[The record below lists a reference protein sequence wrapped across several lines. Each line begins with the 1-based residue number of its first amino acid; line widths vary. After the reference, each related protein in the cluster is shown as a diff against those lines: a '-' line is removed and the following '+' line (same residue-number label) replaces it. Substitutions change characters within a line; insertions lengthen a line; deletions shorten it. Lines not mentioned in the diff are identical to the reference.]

1 MKDEMVKF
9 ANADAKILNDLAA
22 WLLTYEFEVASC
34 GRPGEI
40 EMAKNT
46 GACTKS
52 SKIPCELLGVTL

>member
-40 EMAKNT
+40 EMAKIQELVPK
-46 GACTKS
+46 ALKS
-52 SKIPCELLGVTL
+52 LVNYLE

>member
-40 EMAKNT
+40 EMAKIQ
-46 GACTKS
+46 ALVPKALKS
-52 SKIPCELLGVTL
+52 LVNYLE